1 MEKTKQNLLST
12 DELGFFSGQLALML
26 QGGIPLYE
34 GVEALY
40 ENYKETAYG
49 PAFSTVY
56 EETQLGHSLSG
67 AMEQSGLFPDYAV
80 HMVAVGEST
89 GKIENVLSSLSR
101 HYERESS
108 LRRAVRQSIRYPL
121 VLLCIMAAVVVLLN
135 VKVLPLLGRV
145 LASLGSEASA
155 VASVT
160 MRIGSVLGIVVMV
173 LTFLIL
179 VGTILCS
186 FLIRSG
192 RGGPLLDVLGRILP
206 AVGKLRSKISTERFL
221 SVLSLSLSAGSEN
234 EAAIA
239 ECVEMTE
246 DPATKKKINLILEK
260 VTSGTPLTDALLQSG
275 MLEPLKARMINVGFM
290 TGHSDEVTGHVA
302 SLYARDTDEEM
313 ERMLG
318 LIEPVLVSILA
329 AVIGCILLSVIIPL
343 SGVMSFLI

>member
-1 MEKTKQNLLST
+1 MEKMKQTLLST

-40 ENYKETAYG
+40 ENYKETRYG
-49 PAFSTVY
+49 AAFTTVY

-67 AMEQSGLFPDYAV
+67 AMEASGLFPAYAV
-80 HMVAVGEST
+80 HMVAVGEDT
-89 GKIENVLSSLSR
+89 GKIENVLTALSR

-108 LRRAVRQSIRYPL
+108 LKRSVRESVRYPM
-121 VLLCIMAAVVVLLN
+121 VLMCIMAAVVVLLN
-135 VKVLPLLGRV
+135 VKVLPLLERV

-155 VASVT
+155 LSAVT
-160 MRIGSVLGIVVMV
+160 MRVGSILGIVVMV

-179 VGTILCS
+179 IFTFVCS
-186 FLIRSG
+186 FMVKSG
-192 RGGPLLDVLGRILP
+192 RGGPLLDVLGCILP
-206 AVGKLRSKISTERFL
+206 AIGKLRGKIGTERFL

-234 EAAIA
+234 EAAIS
-239 ECVEMTE
+239 ECVQMTE

-260 VTSGTPLTDALLQSG
+260 VTSGTALTDALLQSG

-290 TGHSDEVTGHVA
+290 TGHSDEVTEHVA
-302 SLYARDTDEEM
+302 ELYARDTDEEM
-313 ERMLG
+313 EHMLG
-318 LIEPVLVSILA
+318 VIEPVLVSILA

-343 SGVMSFLI
+343 AGVMSFLL